1 MVLKSAN
8 KTGSASII
16 KQIIKILWIFI
27 KGQLNDSNNYEEMSQ
42 YRYIFHKNLYASS
55 EILCFKI
62 MNLLAS
68 FALGGFNPWAAGFG
82 IGSLV
87 LFGLVGLVAGPN
99 LKNFDP
105 DA

>member
-1 MVLKSAN
+1 ML
-8 KTGSASII
+8 TRRHI
-16 KQIIKILWIFI
+16 
-27 KGQLNDSNNYEEMSQ
+27 
-42 YRYIFHKNLYASS
+42 
-55 EILCFKI
+55 CFKI

>member
-1 MVLKSAN
+1 MSKLKL
-8 KTGSASII
+8 GI
-16 KQIIKILWIFI
+16 KKKRIFRKLI
-27 KGQLNDSNNYEEMSQ
+27 SLITKKCLNIGIFYSNS
-42 YRYIFHKNLYASS
+42 LYANSK
-55 EILCFKI
+55 IYDLKI

-68 FALGGFNPWAAGFG
+68 FSLGGFNPWAAGFG

>member
-1 MVLKSAN
+1 MRLQNSN
-8 KTGSASII
+8 DSII
-16 KQIIKILWIFI
+16 KQIIKILWISN
-27 KGQLNDSNNYEEMSQ
+27 KGIDKRFSYNYEEMSQ
-42 YRYIFHKNLYASS
+42 YRYIFHKNLYAYS

>member
-1 MVLKSAN
+1 
-8 KTGSASII
+8 
-16 KQIIKILWIFI
+16 
-27 KGQLNDSNNYEEMSQ
+27 
-42 YRYIFHKNLYASS
+42 
-55 EILCFKI
+55 

-99 LKNFDP
+99 LKKFDP
-105 DA
+105 DAKITWYTIDLNIKTH

>member
-1 MVLKSAN
+1 MLSRRYM
-8 KTGSASII
+8 
-16 KQIIKILWIFI
+16 ILNFM
-27 KGQLNDSNNYEEMSQ
+27 D
-42 YRYIFHKNLYASS
+42 
-55 EILCFKI
+55 
-62 MNLLAS
+62 LLAS

>member
-1 MVLKSAN
+1 MIL
-8 KTGSASII
+8 II
-16 KQIIKILWIFI
+16 TKKCLNIGIFFIKICMLTR
-27 KGQLNDSNNYEEMSQ
+27 
-42 YRYIFHKNLYASS
+42 RYYV
-55 EILCFKI
+55 FKI

>member
-1 MVLKSAN
+1 ML
-8 KTGSASII
+8 IRRH
-16 KQIIKILWIFI
+16 
-27 KGQLNDSNNYEEMSQ
+27 YE
-42 YRYIFHKNLYASS
+42 
-55 EILCFKI
+55 FKI

>member
-1 MVLKSAN
+1 
-8 KTGSASII
+8 
-16 KQIIKILWIFI
+16 
-27 KGQLNDSNNYEEMSQ
+27 MSQ
-42 YRYIFHKNLYASS
+42 YTYNIVKYSVCYH
-55 EILCFKI
+55 EDIWFKF
-62 MNLLAS
+62 MDLLAS

>member
-1 MVLKSAN
+1 
-8 KTGSASII
+8 
-16 KQIIKILWIFI
+16 
-27 KGQLNDSNNYEEMSQ
+27 MSQ
-42 YRYIFHKNLYASS
+42 YRYNHVKYSVCYLEDIR
-55 EILCFKI
+55 FKF

>member
-1 MVLKSAN
+1 
-8 KTGSASII
+8 
-16 KQIIKILWIFI
+16 
-27 KGQLNDSNNYEEMSQ
+27 
-42 YRYIFHKNLYASS
+42 
-55 EILCFKI
+55 

-82 IGSLV
+82 SGSLV

>member
-1 MVLKSAN
+1 MWIRDEDFLKKIFRITKKCLNMGIFLA
-8 KTGSASII
+8 
-16 KQIIKILWIFI
+16 KIL
-27 KGQLNDSNNYEEMSQ
+27 
-42 YRYIFHKNLYASS
+42 YAYSK
-55 EILCFKI
+55 ILCFKI

>member
-1 MVLKSAN
+1 M
-8 KTGSASII
+8 II
-16 KQIIKILWIFI
+16 NNLITKKCLNIGILFTNI
-27 KGQLNDSNNYEEMSQ
+27 
-42 YRYIFHKNLYASS
+42 LYAYS
-55 EILCFKI
+55 KI
-62 MNLLAS
+62 YFFVLMNLLAS

>member
-1 MVLKSAN
+1 
-8 KTGSASII
+8 
-16 KQIIKILWIFI
+16 
-27 KGQLNDSNNYEEMSQ
+27 
-42 YRYIFHKNLYASS
+42 
-55 EILCFKI
+55 

-99 LKNFDP
+99 LKNLTLMHKSSYLI
-105 DA
+105 

>member
-1 MVLKSAN
+1 
-8 KTGSASII
+8 
-16 KQIIKILWIFI
+16 
-27 KGQLNDSNNYEEMSQ
+27 MSQ
-42 YRYIFHKNLYASS
+42 YRYITHKNSVCLLRD
-55 EILCFKI
+55 ICFKI